1 MAWFVLVEN
10 GRRVLIRKGDAMKKL
25 EKILAPTDLSELSL
39 VGLRAAFELA
49 HESGCKVIVYHVL
62 CLDEFVRF
70 QLLHVK
76 QALLEKLL
84 NKHRILLANFIEEHF
99 SDLLPI
105 EGLELIVEVGSPD
118 ENIVEK
124 VNEENVDLI
133 VISTH
138 GRTGL
143 SHMLTGSVTENVVRK
158 SPCPVLSIRPQTEI
172 KHVAAA

>member
-1 MAWFVLVEN
+1 
-10 GRRVLIRKGDAMKKL
+10 MKKL

-39 VGLRAAFELA
+39 VGLRAALELGK
-49 HESGCKVIVYHVL
+49 ESGCKVVVYHVL

-76 QALLEKLL
+76 QVLLENLL
-84 NKHRILLANFIEEHF
+84 KKHRLLLSDFVEKHCG
-99 SDLLPI
+99 DLLPL
-105 EGLELIVEVGSPD
+105 EGLEMIVEIGEPD
-118 ENIVEK
+118 DNIIEK
-124 VNEENVDLI
+124 IAQCDIDLV

-143 SHMLTGSVTENVVRK
+143 SHMLTGSVTENVVRR